1 MTPEQIEKYE
11 YCKNHLTFISESKK
25 LMPFK
30 FQKYGCSSNC
40 PSIENQLENIHRK
53 MYEKINDAIA
63 EASTKVN
70 DIIDSI

>member
-1 MTPEQIEKYE
+1 MTLQQIEKYE

-40 PSIENQLENIHRK
+40 PSIENRLENIHRE

-63 EASTKVN
+63 EASNKVN